1 MGTDGDQADIS
12 MTLAARLVVR
22 PDNGKSSV
30 LAGGAR
36 VGLH

>member
-12 MTLAARLVVR
+12 VALAARLVVR
-22 PDNGKSSV
+22 PDDGKASV